1 MYTFYMEAYILRRLL
16 DYTKTHSD
24 AFLTWDDVLLVLW
37 LVWF

>member
-1 MYTFYMEAYILRRLL
+1 MLQRLL
-16 DYTKTHSD
+16 DYTQTHSS